1 MVRPRLQSLRIFRKK
16 KRLLNIFKALQNV
29 KNKHTYEK

>member
-1 MVRPRLQSLRIFRKK
+1 MFPLTKPSHFSEQK